1 MAACWDAIQWALP
14 RGMGYDF
21 GSAPTEGNRKF
32 KVWLGGEL
40 ERCATAE
47 RVRPRFYRAGR
58 DLYARLAGQ
67 RARLAE
73 RRAANGTVSKAL
85 PE

>member
-14 RGMGYDF
+14 RGLGYDF
-21 GSAPTEGNRKF
+21 GNASTEGNRKF

-73 RRAANGTVSKAL
+73 RKAASGRGE
-85 PE
+85 P